1 MKKQI
6 LKIAGVK
13 SEKEFYKKF
22 PTEEAFM
29 AKHGKE
35 LKKAQIGTYMTSE
48 APSDMYQPADVRGM
62 YDELDYQLTGMTAAD
77 RAKMQA
83 IQQIAAQSSQSGGGG
98 GMDMSQIAQMAGAAK
113 KGKKITKAQAGENM
127 IGYPTGPQLTP
138 SAQNLQQQQYN
149 WGTNTATSATTKNK
163 FNLTKAIPVIGQV
176 IGGIQSIKAQKE
188 AYRAAKQQT
197 ALTDV
202 MSQAAASRPVQQ
214 PRRQYVR
221 PEDMA
226 FQPEQM
232 FPSYGVGTN
241 VLAEFGASVG
251 GGEIANTYAPG
262 TLYDNLGYEPLNDS
276 ERYKQFYHGGKMH
289 KAADGFMSKFNSSQV
304 GQVLGSP
311 EAQQLANFSPTG
323 GYSQVLGGVGGLL
336 GGPIGTMATF
346 VGSAIDREKQKMIEN
361 QQELSR
367 QNINKIVGQ
376 NFGMGIQSQFASY
389 MEDGGILKAQSGKD
403 LTKKDGKCEAEEA
416 RNRADRAQ
424 GKVDARANAA
434 WDREVA
440 AAERRDVRQNAQQMA
455 DYLSEGLTGYG
466 DKIKRKDFEAAYQ
479 TFATQNPE
487 LAKDRLL
494 YTLANKEL
502 NKVRNNPDYLMRNV
516 LRRTD
521 PNLDYKALTLPQL
534 MQTMQKGYGSGQ
546 GYYDAWK
553 EGFPMRQSAIQ
564 QVVPIQQENGG
575 QTSPYKWVSHT
586 WQPQVI
592 ASFGGHN
599 LKDLL
604 KPPHDADMLRAGG
617 HLKAYTP
624 PSAEAM
630 STERP
635 MMQMGG
641 ELETHWGG
649 YAEPMSYN
657 PYLPDG
663 GETVMFRGQS
673 HDESDGRGNTGIGI
687 TYGENPVEVER
698 GEPAVKLQDG
708 SGGDSSLVVFGN
720 LKIPKSYLPFLGEDA
735 EGKKFKTYVAD
746 LSKKENNQN
755 KKLDK
760 ATQMLEDF
768 EVSSPIDKMTLN
780 SLQYTMLGAN
790 QKLKELADKK
800 ISAASLQNAIN
811 DTAEEYGLIAD
822 DLAKGKVKIDKKA
835 AKEAAKFGK
844 EIEKAQF
851 GFFGPIMAPMFGV
864 SKATQKVAPAM
875 KMMLPSGG
883 SGPFGIPISVP
894 SLPQATTAQ
903 MASNSA
909 PTRTPLAF
917 NPVAPVQPLST
928 YSSAVDEEE
937 EVPAGPIATAAA
949 ITRPV
954 IANNTIPDYPV
965 ATTDEEKVN
974 QIMDLYEKAKAANAK
989 NPGKKNPYIL
999 ELQKRYHTYFPEV
1012 AEKIILGAGD
1022 VTARA
1027 KSKGIKSIDE
1037 LRKRSKEE
1045 ILDTNLDEYFGP
1057 RTEQYIAN
1065 LPKKT
1070 PPTISSGELKVDKK
1084 TVTTTDDKTTIPP
1097 TAVSVTPYKRNP
1109 LLDVIGQVLPY
1120 LRPTDTE
1127 ELDPRQLIGE
1137 MYALANNQLE
1147 AVQAQTLQ
1155 PQLSVP
1161 YDISYQDILNENE
1174 ATFRSQQRMLGYN
1187 PAAQSQLN
1195 AQKYQANQKVL
1206 AEQFR
1211 ANQAMKDAVYRENR
1225 NLLNEFGLKN
1235 LEILDRQYV
1244 RQETA
1249 KSKTKA
1255 TTQLALNSIGDK
1267 FMRNQLSNRKLATAE
1282 NLYNF
1287 RYDPRFR
1294 TINMNAPFQPQIP
1307 TVYVGPDGKQYQV
1320 MAPGTT
1326 GAPNAQ
1332 IPSMATPPIVPQ
1344 GSVPAAAPSAP
1355 AVQPLAPITEE
1366 ELDNQMLTADE
1377 IEEQYKRGGR
1387 KGISVSKKKSL
1398 NSSVVKAFKNL

>member
-35 LKKAQIGTYMTSE
+35 LKKAQIGTYMTSD
-48 APSDMYQPADVRGM
+48 APSGMYQPADVRGM

-77 RAKMQA
+77 RAKMEA
-83 IQQIAAQSSQSGGGG
+83 IQQIAAQSAQSGGGG
-98 GMDMSQIAQMAGAAK
+98 GMDMSQLAEMAGAK

-176 IGGIQSIKAQKE
+176 IGGIQNIKAQKE

-197 ALTDV
+197 QLTDV

-214 PRRQYVR
+214 PRRQYFR
-221 PEDMA
+221 RKDMA

-241 VLAEFGASVG
+241 VLAQDGTVINQIG
-251 GGEIANTYAPG
+251 GNPTEIQNMYNPG
-262 TLYDNLGYEPLNDS
+262 TLYSDLGYEPLNDS

-289 KAADGFMSKFNSSQV
+289 KAANGFMSNFNSSQV
-304 GQVLGSP
+304 GQALGSP

-323 GYSQVLGGVGGLL
+323 GYSNVLGGVGGVL
-336 GGPIGTMATF
+336 GGPIGTLATF

-361 QQELSR
+361 QQDLAA
-367 QNINKIVGQ
+367 QNKTNIVGQ
-376 NFGMGIQSQFASY
+376 SFGTDIQKQFGLRN
-389 MEDGGILKAQSGKD
+389 GGILKAQSGKD

-424 GKVDARANAA
+424 GKADARANAA
-434 WDREVA
+434 WDREVV
-440 AAERRDVRQNAQQMA
+440 AAERQAARQSAQQMA

-466 DKIKRKDFEAAYQ
+466 DKIKKKDFEAAYQ
-479 TFATQNPE
+479 TFAAQNPE

-494 YTLANKEL
+494 YTLANKEF

-516 LRRTD
+516 FRRTD

-624 PSAEAM
+624 PSAAAM

-649 YAEPMSYN
+649 YAESMSYN

-663 GETVMFRGQS
+663 GETIMFRGQS

-780 SLQYTMLGAN
+780 SLQYTMLGVN

-835 AKEAAKFGK
+835 FENTAQGGKKLKTVKALPNVPAGQQKGEVFWGNVTQADFEAMVARNPWYDWENFDPSSKADVEDFQEAFNAEAAKLGVK
-844 EIEKAQF
+844 TRLRVDGALGEQTVSAESLYGEQK
-851 GFFGPIMAPMFGV
+851 PIP
-864 SKATQKVAPAM
+864 
-875 KMMLPSGG
+875 
-883 SGPFGIPISVP
+883 
-894 SLPQATTAQ
+894 
-903 MASNSA
+903 
-909 PTRTPLAF
+909 
-917 NPVAPVQPLST
+917 
-928 YSSAVDEEE
+928 
-937 EVPAGPIATAAA
+937 
-949 ITRPV
+949 
-954 IANNTIPDYPV
+954 TIPGG
-965 ATTDEEKVN
+965 N
-974 QIMDLYEKAKAANAK
+974 LNISRLQ
-989 NPGKKNPYIL
+989 
-999 ELQKRYHTYFPEV
+999 ELPAQALVGTPTY
-1012 AEKIILGAGD
+1012 
-1022 VTARA
+1022 
-1027 KSKGIKSIDE
+1027 
-1037 LRKRSKEE
+1037 
-1045 ILDTNLDEYFGP
+1045 
-1057 RTEQYIAN
+1057 
-1065 LPKKT
+1065 
-1070 PPTISSGELKVDKK
+1070 
-1084 TVTTTDDKTTIPP
+1084 
-1097 TAVSVTPYKRNP
+1097 SVTPYKRNP

-1120 LRPTDTE
+1120 IRPTDME

-1147 AVQAQTLQ
+1147 PVQAQTLQ
-1155 PQLSVP
+1155 PQLSTP
-1161 YDISYQDILNENE
+1161 YDISLQDILNENE

-1195 AQKYQANQKVL
+1195 AQKYAANQKVL

-1211 ANQAMKDAVYRENR
+1211 ANQAMKDAVYKENR

-1255 TTQLALNSIGDK
+1255 TTQVALNSIGDK

-1326 GAPNAQ
+1326 GTANAQ

-1344 GSVPAAAPSAP
+1344 SSVPAAAPSAP
-1355 AVQPLAPITEE
+1355 AVQPFIPLTDQ
-1366 ELDNQMLTADE
+1366 ELDDQVFTAEE

-1387 KGISVSKKKSL
+1387 KGITVSKKKSL

>member
-48 APSDMYQPADVRGM
+48 APSGMYQPADVRGM
-62 YDELDYQLTGMTAAD
+62 YDEIDYQLTGMTAAD

-241 VLAEFGASVG
+241 VLAQDGTVINQIG
-251 GGEIANTYAPG
+251 GNPTEIQNMYNPG
-262 TLYDNLGYEPLNDS
+262 TLYSDLGYEPLNDS

-289 KAADGFMSKFNSSQV
+289 KAANGFMSKFNSSQA
-304 GQVLGSP
+304 GQILGSP

-336 GGPIGTMATF
+336 GGPIGTVATF
-346 VGSAIDREKQKMIEN
+346 IGSALDREKQKQIEN
-361 QQELSR
+361 QQDLAA
-367 QNINKIVGQ
+367 QNITNIIGQ
-376 NFGMGIQSQFASY
+376 SFGTGIQKQFGLRN
-389 MEDGGILKAQSGKD
+389 GGILKAQSGKD

-516 LRRTD
+516 FRRTD
-521 PNLDYKALTLPQL
+521 PNLDYKTLTLPQL

-663 GETVMFRGQS
+663 GETIMFRGQS

-708 SGGDSSLVVFGN
+708 STGESNLTVFGN
-720 LKIPKSYLPFLGEDA
+720 IKITNAFADMLADPKA
-735 EGKKFKTYVAD
+735 KGKKFKTYVAD
-746 LSKKENNQN
+746 LSKQENKQN
-755 KKLDK
+755 KLMDKSIDQLDDLDVQTSFDKL
-760 ATQMLEDF
+760 ALG
-768 EVSSPIDKMTLN
+768 TLQAN
-780 SLQYTMLGAN
+780 IEGAN
-790 QKLKELADKK
+790 AKLKDLATKK
-800 ISAASLQNAIN
+800 MDAAALQNAIN
-811 DTAEEYGLIAD
+811 DSKEENLLDVTDKGD
-822 DLAKGKVKIDKKA
+822 VLAKKGANIPKAQRGVSAGKSRAELANVNPVIKGLFELLSKKNYNVVATSGYRDSITKSGRPSRHSKGEAMDITFPQLGEKAYETILNDSDVAQYMLQNNITAINEYDPETQKATGATGPHIHFGFDKGTPLADKFRNEAATKYPSALTPISQKGLPKINPNDYQYLKRLFNE
-835 AKEAAKFGK
+835 AKEAKRGPAVLKFQQEYHRLAPEYAKSVLAKFPVTAYGK
-844 EIEKAQF
+844 KK
-851 GFFGPIMAPMFGV
+851 G
-864 SKATQKVAPAM
+864 
-875 KMMLPSGG
+875 
-883 SGPFGIPISVP
+883 
-894 SLPQATTAQ
+894 
-903 MASNSA
+903 
-909 PTRTPLAF
+909 
-917 NPVAPVQPLST
+917 LST
-928 YSSAVDEEE
+928 ADLSSNEEGIFGNRTIAYDAALDEGVTDVPVGEMAKIKE
-937 EVPAGPIATAAA
+937 LGEVI
-949 ITRPV
+949 IS
-954 IANNTIPDYPV
+954 
-965 ATTDEEKVN
+965 
-974 QIMDLYEKAKAANAK
+974 
-989 NPGKKNPYIL
+989 GKKN
-999 ELQKRYHTYFPEV
+999 
-1012 AEKIILGAGD
+1012 
-1022 VTARA
+1022 VT
-1027 KSKGIKSIDE
+1027 
-1037 LRKRSKEE
+1037 
-1045 ILDTNLDEYFGP
+1045 
-1057 RTEQYIAN
+1057 
-1065 LPKKT
+1065 KKDMQEM
-1070 PPTISSGELKVDKK
+1070 TIN
-1084 TVTTTDDKTTIPP
+1084 
-1097 TAVSVTPYKRNP
+1097 PYKRSALMDIFNS
-1109 LLDVIGQVLPY
+1109 ILPY
-1120 LRPTDTE
+1120 LRPSDIE
-1127 ELDPRQLIGE
+1127 ELDPNQLIGE
-1137 MYALANNQLE
+1137 MYALSQNQVE
-1147 AVQAQTLQ
+1147 PVWAQKFT
-1155 PQLSVP
+1155 PELSTP
-1161 YDISYQDILNENE
+1161 IDISLQDILNENQ
-1174 ATFRSQQRMLGYN
+1174 ATYNATARQTGYN
-1187 PAAQSQLN
+1187 PEALSLLN
-1195 AQKYQANQKVL
+1195 AQKYQANQRVL
-1206 AEQFR
+1206 GEQFR
-1211 ANQAMKDAVYRENR
+1211 LNQAEKQRVYEQNR
-1225 NLLNEFGLKN
+1225 NLLNQAELQN
-1235 LEILDRQYV
+1235 LQILERQSDK
-1244 RQETA
+1244 QA
-1249 KSKTKA
+1249 MALSKTKA
-1255 TTQLALNSIGDK
+1255 TTQEALNSIASK
-1267 FMRNQLSNRKLATAE
+1267 YAQNKLQNRTLAVME
-1282 NLYNF
+1282 NMYNY

-1294 TINMNAPFQPQIP
+1294 AVNMNPLWQPNIQD
-1307 TVYVGPDGKQYQV
+1307 VG
-1320 MAPGTT
+1320 
-1326 GAPNAQ
+1326 GAV
-1332 IPSMATPPIVPQ
+1332 PIYDKNNKVI
-1344 GSVPAAAPSAP
+1344 GYKS
-1355 AVQPLAPITEE
+1355 
-1366 ELDNQMLTADE
+1366 
-1377 IEEQYKRGGR
+1377 IEEATGVEKPSFTTPRITAKSG
-1387 KGISVSKKKSL
+1387 KAVKKL
-1398 NSSVVKAFKNL
+1398 NLNGSIVKALKNI

>member
-48 APSDMYQPADVRGM
+48 APSGMYQPADVRGM

-113 KGKKITKAQAGENM
+113 KGKKIPKAQGGPTGTGG

-149 WGTNTATSATTKNK
+149 WGTNTATSATSATTKNK

-176 IGGIQSIKAQKE
+176 IGGIQNIKAQKE

-197 ALTDV
+197 QLTDV
-202 MSQAAASRPVQQ
+202 MGQAAASRPKQQ

-232 FPSYGVGTN
+232 FPTYGVGTN

-304 GQVLGSP
+304 GQALGSP

-376 NFGMGIQSQFASY
+376 NFGIGIQQQFGAN

-403 LTKKDGKCEAEEA
+403 LTQKDGKCAREEA
-416 RNRADRAQ
+416 QNRADRAQ

-455 DYLSEGLTGYG
+455 DYMSEGLTGYG
-466 DKIKRKDFEAAYQ
+466 DKIKKKDFEAAYQ

-521 PNLDYKALTLPQL
+521 PNLDYKTLTLPQL

-663 GETVMFRGQS
+663 GETIMFRGQS

-708 SGGDSSLVVFGN
+708 GTGESNLTVFGN
-720 LKIPKSYLPFLGEDA
+720 IKITNAFADMLADPKSK
-735 EGKKFKTYVAD
+735 GKKFKTYVAD
-746 LSKKENNQN
+746 LSKQENKQN
-755 KKLDK
+755 KLIEKSVEQLDNLDVETSFDKL
-760 ATQMLEDF
+760 AF
-768 EVSSPIDKMTLN
+768 GTLQAN
-780 SLQYTMLGAN
+780 MEGAN
-790 QKLKELADKK
+790 AKLKDLADKK
-800 ISAASLQNAIN
+800 MNAAALQNAIN
-811 DTAEEYGLIAD
+811 DTKEEDLLEVTDKGD
-822 DLAKGKVKIDKKA
+822 VLAKKGVSIP
-835 AKEAAKFGK
+835 
-844 EIEKAQF
+844 KAQK
-851 GFFGPIMAPMFGV
+851 GISAKPDRAGKSWQEYAREYNAWLNTLTPEQRNQELGLTGV
-864 SKATQKVAPAM
+864 SAPVAPA
-875 KMMLPSGG
+875 
-883 SGPFGIPISVP
+883 
-894 SLPQATTAQ
+894 
-903 MASNSA
+903 
-909 PTRTPLAF
+909 
-917 NPVAPVQPLST
+917 
-928 YSSAVDEEE
+928 
-937 EVPAGPIATAAA
+937 
-949 ITRPV
+949 
-954 IANNTIPDYPV
+954 V
-965 ATTDEEKVN
+965 ATTPAPATVVYDNVSSTSTRTQTSASSK
-974 QIMDLYEKAKAANAK
+974 QQ
-989 NPGKKNPYIL
+989 G
-999 ELQKRYHTYFPEV
+999 RYKSKYGFKPWP
-1012 AEKIILGAGD
+1012 GD
-1022 VTARA
+1022 VTTGVKNASEFTAQEWDEIADRLGFKGRGNREFQEFLLNNPQTKPIVEARHQQLYKKPPFIDNKLGYGWSA
-1027 KSKGIKSIDE
+1027 KELKNVTERKLQPIDLGRAYKG
-1037 LRKRSKEE
+1037 
-1045 ILDTNLDEYFGP
+1045 
-1057 RTEQYIAN
+1057 
-1065 LPKKT
+1065 LPPITLPTPKQPDFKGLLKK
-1070 PPTISSGELKVDKK
+1070 PTIV
-1084 TVTTTDDKTTIPP
+1084 PN
-1097 TAVSVTPYKRNP
+1097 KRNAFM
-1109 LLDVIGQVLPY
+1109 DIFNQVLPY
-1120 LRPTDTE
+1120 LRPSDAE
-1127 ELDPRQLIGE
+1127 ALDPNQLIGE
-1137 MYALANNQLE
+1137 LYALSTNQSE
-1147 AVQAQTLQ
+1147 PVQAQTFQ

-1161 YDISYQDILNENE
+1161 YDISLQDILNENE
-1174 ATFRSQQRMLGYN
+1174 ASYRSQQRMIGYN

-1195 AQKYQANQKVL
+1195 AQKYQANQRVL
-1206 AEQFR
+1206 GEQFR
-1211 ANQAMKDAVYRENR
+1211 LNQAEKQRVYEQNR
-1225 NLLNEFGLKN
+1225 NILNQSQLQN
-1235 LEILDRQYV
+1235 LGILDQQYV
-1244 RQETA
+1244 RQA
-1249 KSKTKA
+1249 QALSNTKA
-1255 TTQLALNSIGDK
+1255 TTQAALSSIASK
-1267 FMRNQLSNRKLATAE
+1267 YAQNKLENRTLATYE
-1282 NLYNF
+1282 NMYNYRF
-1287 RYDPRFR
+1287 DPRFR
-1294 TINMNAPFQPQIP
+1294 AVNMNPLTQWDTTLDSASGGIPQAPEGYEYE
-1307 TVYVGPDGKQYQV
+1307 TV
-1320 MAPGTT
+1320 
-1326 GAPNAQ
+1326 
-1332 IPSMATPPIVPQ
+1332 
-1344 GSVPAAAPSAP
+1344 
-1355 AVQPLAPITEE
+1355 L
-1366 ELDNQMLTADE
+1366 
-1377 IEEQYKRGGR
+1377 R
-1387 KGISVSKKKSL
+1387 KK
-1398 NSSVVKAFKNL
+1398 NSSKTGRNGAILKAIKNL